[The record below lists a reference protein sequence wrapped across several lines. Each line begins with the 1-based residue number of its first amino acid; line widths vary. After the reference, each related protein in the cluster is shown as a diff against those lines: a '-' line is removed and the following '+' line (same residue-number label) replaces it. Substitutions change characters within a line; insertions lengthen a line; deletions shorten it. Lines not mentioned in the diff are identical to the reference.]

1 MATIQSAI
9 RIHDGYSPIIKNM
22 IKVNQNIIS
31 SFGATEQ
38 ASGKAFNLQAI
49 KAAQS
54 ALAQVETD
62 FDDVERLSKNEVFNL
77 FKTNLASI
85 ARYKM
90 ESQNK
95 KAVISTAELSD
106 LKLVENE

>member
-1 MATIQSAI
+1 MQFTQCFQVSTTGEVFA
-9 RIHDGYSPIIKNM
+9 
-22 IKVNQNIIS
+22 S
-31 SFGATEQ
+31 S
-38 ASGKAFNLQAI
+38 KA
-49 KAAQS
+49 
-54 ALAQVETD
+54 ETLYMTRD
-62 FDDVERLSKNEVFNL
+62 FDDIEKLSKNEVFNL

-106 LKLVENE
+106 LKLVENQ